1 LWNVKIINTFALTEL
16 ILAIAETMKQI
27 TLKIFILFIL
37 LALYGNLKAQQP
49 RYYNDIQKFQ
59 KQDSIKMPQKNAILF
74 IGSSSFTKWTDV
86 QTYFSGYTIIN
97 RAFGGSTLPE
107 VIGYAN
113 EIIFPYHPKQ
123 VIIYCGENDLASS
136 DTITPTIVLNRF
148 KQLFEIIRNKSGNI
162 HIAYVSIKPS
172 PIRKKNQIKA
182 EQANELIHKFL
193 KTKAKT
199 AFIDVYHS
207 MLLKE
212 RNINGEIF
220 TSDSLHMNAK
230 GYAIWQKVIQPYLLK

>member
-1 LWNVKIINTFALTEL
+1 MTV
-16 ILAIAETMKQI
+16 ETMKLSV
-27 TLKIFILFIL
+27 LKVFSLFIL
-37 LALYGNLKAQQP
+37 LSLCSSLKAQQP
-49 RYYNDIQKFQ
+49 RYYNDIQRFK
-59 KQDSIKMPQKNAILF
+59 KQDSIKMPPQHAILF

-86 QTYFSGYTIIN
+86 QNYFPEYTIIN

-107 VIGYAN
+107 VINYAN
-113 EIIFPYHPKQ
+113 DIVFPYSPKQ

-148 KQLFEIIRNKSGNI
+148 KQLFEIIRKESGSVN
-162 HIAYVSIKPS
+162 IAYVSIKPS

-182 EQANELIHKFL
+182 EQANELIRKFL
-193 KTKAKT
+193 KTKPKA

-230 GYAIWQKVIQPYLLK
+230 GYAIWQKAIQPYLLK